1 MHKCLTD
8 YYFFQILVKELPLK
22 SLVAVALDFYWFIC
36 KDISLETVFTENVP
50 LYPLV
55 AAPTI
60 VILGFVESVIFRIIT
75 ESPTFKL

>member
-1 MHKCLTD
+1 MLFLSNLGREE
-8 YYFFQILVKELPLK
+8 FFVLK
-22 SLVAVALDFYWFIC
+22 SFVAVAPGFLPGSYV
-36 KDISLETVFTENVP
+36 KTISLETVFTENVP